1 MNQLLEVEF
10 VHFPSH
16 VDTFRVRVDTSD
28 GHLPFK
34 LWVENTTSKH
44 EWAGVF
50 HELNATSDV
59 LPWHDVLAMLKSSL
73 VASSTKSNVPA
84 DVDLIDGPNGHVEM
98 TMGQYKF
105 NLAPVDAD
113 TTTKLEDRVH
123 ALEAQVTELK
133 KTTEWLQQHQK

>member
-44 EWAGVF
+44 EWY
-50 HELNATSDV
+50 T
-59 LPWHDVLAMLKSSL
+59 
-73 VASSTKSNVPA
+73 SSTKSNVPA
-84 DVDLIDGPNGHVEM
+84 DVDLVDGPNGHVEM

-123 ALEAQVTELK
+123 ALEAEVTELK

>member
-1 MNQLLEVEF
+1 TEKDLNPLAPCGACNEWLLKIAEAN
-10 VHFPSH
+10 PSFKI
-16 VDTFRVRVDTSD
+16 VTFDSID
-28 GHLPFK
+28 CD
-34 LWVENTTSKH
+34 S
-44 EWAGVF
+44 
-50 HELNATSDV
+50 
-59 LPWHDVLAMLKSSL
+59 SSL

-123 ALEAQVTELK
+123 ALEAEVTELK